1 MVNSKRATSLDS
13 EVKGE
18 YADMILGKDFTP
30 GWKVK
35 IESGNNISLCKSVQ
49 RTRKADIDSGHLDD
63 PSLEIKGRHTLV
75 AE

>member
-1 MVNSKRATSLDS
+1 MDS

-35 IESGNNISLCKSVQ
+35 IESGNNISLCNSVQ
-49 RTRKADIDSGHLDD
+49 RTCKADIDSGHLDD
-63 PSLEIKGRHTLV
+63 Q
-75 AE
+75 A